1 MNSNTTD
8 DLPGWNWHIVE
19 SGQRWYE
26 AVRAAGQW
34 HRPPDTVERWKLWQ
48 AATLI
53 DRLDGACVLL
63 WELPADARGFL
74 DALAG
79 IMAVADLRPR
89 VIQLAHPEAGGWN
102 RETWQEYGMAVQEA
116 GASVLLA
123 DLWSVRVV
131 VRRLGQLGRSASN
144 ELTRYSPSQ
153 SPITGSTHT

>member
-34 HRPPDTVERWKLWQ
+34 HRPPDTVERWKLGQ

-63 WELPADARGFL
+63 W
-74 DALAG
+74 
-79 IMAVADLRPR
+79 
-89 VIQLAHPEAGGWN
+89 
-102 RETWQEYGMAVQEA
+102 
-116 GASVLLA
+116 
-123 DLWSVRVV
+123 
-131 VRRLGQLGRSASN
+131 
-144 ELTRYSPSQ
+144 
-153 SPITGSTHT
+153 